1 MMDGLMQRAAMKVN
15 PDGMDGAANAPPPA
29 MEQTEGTPPA
39 GEGEGATYAKPDI
52 SGFIPE
58 EMRDAVER
66 VTAAGMKMLYSPE
79 LRDQV
84 MQDIER
90 PGEVPQKLAES
101 VVGLLLTLD
110 SQAKGGGIPMEAMFP
125 AAMELL
131 GEAAEILSATGQQVT
146 QADYNTAALQMSMLI
161 IKKLAP
167 EASDEEIM
175 QAHEQML
182 GGQQAPAEPGAPSA
196 PGAPPADDGWED

>member
-1 MMDGLMQRAAMKVN
+1 MAGLMQRAAMKAKPEEMVE
-15 PDGMDGAANAPPPA
+15 PGAENTQAPEPA
-29 MEQTEGTPPA
+29 EAAQPGGPA
-39 GEGEGATYAKPDI
+39 FTKPDI
-52 SGFIPE
+52 TQFIPE
-58 EMRDAVER
+58 ELKDTVAR
-66 VTAAGMKMLYSPE
+66 VTAAGLKMLYSPE

-110 SQAKGGGIPMEAMFP
+110 GQAKGGGIPMEALFP
-125 AAMELL
+125 AGMELL
-131 GEAAEILSATGQQVT
+131 GEAAEILSASGQPVT

-161 IKKLAP
+161 VKKLAP

-182 GGQQAPAEPGAPSA
+182 GGQA
-196 PGAPPADDGWED
+196 APPQGQPPQGQPATPEDTDGWEA